1 VGEIR
6 YPILVN
12 MPLIEIDRVGGQLTG
27 FKFAAPD
34 EEPLGGNT
42 DSHEVPLAV
51 DRPRKLVDDYGRRA
65 AVIQASELTVTR

>member
-1 VGEIR
+1 MIRSVGVDVGEIR

-34 EEPLGGNT
+34 EEPWAET
-42 DSHEVPLAV
+42 PIRTKFPWPPTVPANW
-51 DRPRKLVDDYGRRA
+51 
-65 AVIQASELTVTR
+65 